1 MFTCYLSEAPVITL
15 IAPEK
20 APPLFSTV
28 QVKCVSTGNPA
39 PDIDIT
45 FNGQPAEKVDG
56 VTVTSDS
63 SQKMIEFKAE
73 KDSEI
78 WCEASNALGRDKRN
92 IRIAV
97 DRKSWSFVFIF
108 NPLVLRE
115 FGRDILSHLT
125 IKACKTTAFS

>member
-1 MFTCYLSEAPVITL
+1 MFTCYISEAPVITL
-15 IAPEK
+15 IASEK

-28 QVKCVSTGNPA
+28 QVKCVFTGNPT

-73 KDSEI
+73 RDSEI

-97 DRKSWSFVFIF
+97 DRKSWSFVFVF
-108 NPLVLRE
+108 NPRVLE
-115 FGRDILSHLT
+115 SLT
-125 IKACKTTAFS
+125 VIYSRT